1 MKKLIT
7 ISVPDNIVKLQY
19 ITSVE
24 GSVYLEETK
33 PVTFDM
39 IVKVEKEFEISD
51 IIQTASLCDGAKEAT
66 S

>member
-1 MKKLIT
+1 MLIT
-7 ISVPDNIVKLQY
+7 ISVPDNTVKLQY

-39 IVKVEKEFEISD
+39 IARVEKEGSHNEP
-51 IIQTASLCDGAKEAT
+51 
-66 S
+66 